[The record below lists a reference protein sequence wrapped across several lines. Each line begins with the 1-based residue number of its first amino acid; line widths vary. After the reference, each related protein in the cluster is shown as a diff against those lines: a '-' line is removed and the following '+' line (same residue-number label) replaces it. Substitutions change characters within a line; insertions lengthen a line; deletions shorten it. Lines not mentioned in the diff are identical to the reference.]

1 MNKFFSSVF
10 LAGVLLSSSPTFAK
24 EAGKKKKAHKSHNA
38 QMHDDGIVTPYV
50 APKDHLEYV
59 STLSD
64 DLKPTLEAP
73 KPMVEQF
80 LDDSYGVFI
89 HWDHSSQ
96 LPVPMS
102 WGRREKTRRA
112 ASQQKKGVP
121 AIKYD
126 GARETFNPT
135 KFNADEWVKLFKES
149 GAKYIVFTA
158 KHHAGFSMWDT
169 KHSDHDIMNTPFKR
183 DVMKELADACKKHD
197 MKLGWY
203 YSQPDWFHPGYGE
216 FDKDKSKYDAFIND
230 FTFGQVREILTNYGD
245 IYTLWWDGLGQNP
258 NNWNS
263 AEMLK
268 MARELQPNILSNPR
282 FAPRNWR
289 MGDYDTAEREV
300 GRFQINRAWET
311 CTVIGG
317 AWGWAGDSVAM
328 PIADCITLLVRCKG
342 SGGNLLLNTG
352 PQADGTIVPSHAERY
367 REIGAWNKKY
377 GESIF
382 GTRGGPYTP
391 GPWGTAT
398 RKGNKVYLHILGTL
412 ASDTLQLPA
421 LDAKVLGA
429 KVLTGGDVKAIQEN
443 GVLTLNIA
451 KDQQHAFNTIVEL
464 ELDKAASKVAVVQ
477 TVAVQSL
484 TVGAKV
490 SASSERSEKMKAAN
504 VVAGDPT
511 QFSEGTLVRAAW
523 QPAINDKAPWVQL
536 DLATE
541 SLIGQIEIA
550 KGSYG
555 KNPGPDTLFNVEVK
569 LGDEWQTVHT
579 ENAIGV
585 EHGIVLAEAVK
596 TKSLRISFPKGDR
609 SIAINMINAFGP
621 AVK

>member
-1 MNKFFSSVF
+1 MNKFFSSLV
-10 LAGVLLSSSPTFAK
+10 LSSLLLSQTTLLNAK
-24 EAGKKKKAHKSHNA
+24 ETKKKVHKSHNE
-38 QMHDDGIVTPYV
+38 QMHDDGIITPYV
-50 APKDHLEYV
+50 APKDTLGYV
-59 STLSD
+59 AKLD
-64 DLKPTLEAP
+64 PELQKTLEAP
-73 KPMVEQF
+73 KAVVEQF
-80 LDDSYGVFI
+80 QDDAFGVFI

-102 WGRREKTRRA
+102 WGRKEKTRRL

-121 AIKYD
+121 AAEYD

-135 KFNADEWVKLFKES
+135 NFDADEWVKLFKEA
-149 GAKYIVFTA
+149 GARYIVFTA

-169 KHSDHDIMNTPFKR
+169 KLSDHSIMNTPFKR
-183 DVMKELADACKKHD
+183 DVMKELAAACKKHD

-216 FDKDKSKYDAFIND
+216 FGKDKAKYDSFVND
-230 FTFGQVREILTNYGD
+230 FTHGQVKEILTNYGD

-263 AEMLK
+263 AELLK
-268 MARELQPNILSNPR
+268 MARKIQPNILSNPR

-317 AWGWAGDSVAM
+317 AWGWAGDSIAM
-328 PIADCITLLVRCKG
+328 PIADCITLLVRCNG

-352 PQADGTIVPSHAERY
+352 PQADGSIVKSHAERY

-382 GTRGGPYTP
+382 GTRGGPYGP

-398 RKGNKVYLHILGTL
+398 RKGNTVYLHILGTL
-412 ASDTLQLPA
+412 AGDSLKLPA
-421 LDAKVLGA
+421 LDAKIVSARALTGGNPTVLQDSGVLTVTLAKEKQHAYDSIIAIELDRPASEVPVVFTADKHSFTMGA
-429 KVLTGGDVKAIQEN
+429 KVT
-443 GVLTLNIA
+443 
-451 KDQQHAFNTIVEL
+451 
-464 ELDKAASKVAVVQ
+464 
-477 TVAVQSL
+477 
-484 TVGAKV
+484 
-490 SASSERSEKMKAAN
+490 ASSERSAKMAASN
-504 VVAGDPT
+504 VVAGDPKT
-511 QFSEGTLVRAAW
+511 FSEGTLVRSAW
-523 QPAINDKAPWVQL
+523 QPAVNDKAPWIE
-536 DLATE
+536 LAFHKAA
-541 SLIGQIEIA
+541 SVGQIEIA

-555 KNPGPDTLFNVEVK
+555 KNPGADTAFELELRVE
-569 LGDEWQTVHT
+569 GQWISVHK
-579 ENAIGV
+579 EQAIGV
-585 EHGIVLAEAVK
+585 EHGIVLDKAYQADA
-596 TKSLRISFPKGDR
+596 LRIKYPKGDR
-609 SIAINMINAFGP
+609 SISINMINAFGP